1 MPTLDELYSNAAG
14 APVVPGNIDL
24 GKRPVVKNA
33 DGTISTVRSMGVN
46 IDGQEVLIP
55 TVSDDGRIMGDDEAI
70 SAYQKTGRHLGK
82 FSSVAAS
89 NAYAERLHQQQAEKY
104 GAKID
109 QDLDGLYDAAKN
121 PNAKPNM
128 LLGVGANPDQ
138 EAEKQR
144 LAKRYNIPA
153 DLVDAFGDDYKQR
166 AKLDDANAA
175 MERAPA
181 LRSWIA
187 ADGAR
192 AKVAHD
198 DVDNMSALER
208 VWYEGASAV
217 RTLASGVPSAVGGV
231 AGMAEGISQA
241 KEDISARVRQDARDM
256 GRFLTA
262 AAVGANAGP
271 LGMAGFQVE
280 PDIRPAGPQPATATD
295 AIKAFRKGAEQ
306 VTEDVA
312 GPLPEDAGVIR
323 RGVRSGIQSIGQQ
336 APGIAASIATGN
348 PAFALLSAGVTT
360 AGQSTAKAL
369 DAGLSGTRALA
380 FGAIDGAIEV
390 ATEKLPVAKL
400 LGDLKAGSSFMKTIM
415 HQMVTEIPGEQ
426 VATLAQ
432 DFNEWATLHP
442 EKPFSAYAAER
453 PAAAIE
459 TLIATIV
466 GTGAQTGAAH
476 ALAKVA
482 GKLEADP
489 QKLAA
494 DKAAAGAQALD
505 EIDKLAQASKVRERS
520 ADDWQ
525 SFWQEVARDG
535 PVKDV
540 YVDARDLDEAALRQ
554 LVEVSPAAAQQ
565 AAESLASGV
574 DIQIPAAEFGA
585 NVAGQSFAQGII
597 PHLKTDPNGMSKAQA
612 DVVMKDAGP
621 DAEKALSEALAKADQ
636 QDAQDRSRNAL
647 AQQFIEQLNATG
659 RFTPDVN
666 KQNAALLAARYAA
679 LGSRLGV
686 TPEQAFQQYPV
697 NIAGT
702 TPTGGALEQSALSVS
717 PGTANTFTLGSSTI
731 EYSVSRD
738 GGRIDVSMIR
748 TPKEARRQGGAR
760 KALGAVVAAADA
772 NGQQVVLTAEPMEPG
787 TSKAKLEKFYK
798 SLGFKPNKGR
808 SKDFTTMAG
817 MVREPSTSLGSLAQS
832 TTNNASGESAAGM
845 EAQSRLAQ
853 ERAAGQVCLMVDKS
867 GAVRPLIGVDAV
879 DTKAR
884 AGQVILQRGVG
895 AKEWT
900 VLSQGDDVKASAVA
914 RARAQAEAH
923 AKSLNQKQGQA
934 GPAGPQAPALRGT
947 YTPDAN
953 TIALLADANFSTLI
967 HESGHLF
974 LDQMGAIAARDDAPA
989 DIKTDMETVLDWF
1002 GIKAEE
1008 GLTATEVWNSMPLEQ
1023 QREHHEK
1030 FARGFEA
1037 YAFEGKAPSS
1047 ALAGAFQRFRGWL
1060 RRLYR
1065 SMTAL
1070 DVKLSDE
1077 VRAVMDRMIAT
1088 DDEIA
1093 QAKAA
1098 QSMGLMFNEADAKK
1112 LGLDYRAY
1120 QNADADA
1127 DADAETTLD
1136 KRRLNDLKWL
1146 ENAKSAKLKELQRE
1160 AADKRREVK
1169 AEARSIVMA
1178 RPVYRAWAFLTGK
1191 SGEAVVPGVTDV
1203 ELLDTTASVGK
1214 LRTSAMK
1221 EMFGDSPGAAWRK
1234 LEALRMTQESGG
1246 MHPDIV
1252 AELFGYDSGEALVD
1266 ALRMAMTPAQAVE
1279 AQTDAMMMERYGD
1292 IANPEELAQ
1301 AALEAVSNDARARV
1315 LATELGALEKAAGTR
1330 TKTVTKAAKAFAAQV
1345 VGWQKVGELRPEKF
1359 EAAAR
1364 KAAIAANKAF
1374 KAGDIAKAAT
1384 EKRNELVNVYA
1395 AAAARDAQALIKRK
1409 VDVYRRA
1416 ANKSIKEV
1424 AKTRDAD
1431 MVQAMRAILADYGIG
1446 TKGEPAMKYLE
1457 ALKGH
1462 DPDSHARMFDAVAQ
1476 LTADAKDYKL
1486 TTVDEFRALTD
1497 ELDVWWAQSRR
1508 VRQMEIDGNLIDQQ
1522 EAAEEVAASL
1532 AAEGVPGRIPGEGYA
1547 VTPAET
1553 VVATLR
1559 SARAGLR
1566 RVESWVNARDLG
1578 HQGAFRKYV
1587 FNPIKDA
1594 ADKYRAAQAAYRKRY
1609 LALLDKLDLGSSRI
1623 EAKELGYTFGRDTGG
1638 SGKQEIIH
1646 AILHTGNDSNKR
1658 KLLLG
1663 RRWATQNADGTL
1675 DTTKWD
1681 AFLKRMHDTGV
1692 IGKAEYDF
1700 AQGVWDLLEEMKAE
1714 AQKTHR
1720 EVFGRSFDEITANE
1734 VVTPFGTY
1742 RGGYVPAMADP
1753 RAVSDAK
1760 TRAIIEEENQT
1771 MAQAYPSTSKGFTK
1785 GRVEYNKA
1793 LLLDLR
1799 SLSGHL
1805 DKVLMF
1811 THMERP
1817 VREVR
1822 RLLGDSSVR
1831 EPLSRMDPSAYDGM
1845 LIPWLN
1851 RAARQQIETPVPAY
1865 NGLMRYI
1872 SIARSR
1878 AGMAAM
1884 FANVVNA
1891 AQQITGFGLAAL
1903 RVKPKHLRAGLVQ
1916 YLKNPSKTAKSVA
1929 EASSYMSSRMDSEV
1943 HAMNSAI
1950 DEILL
1955 NPNVF
1960 QKAQAWAARH
1970 AYFMQSAVD
1979 NVMGPIIWTGAYN
1992 EAMEAGVGELDARR
2006 QADSVVRETQ
2016 GSNLPEDI
2024 SNFEAGTAITR
2035 VLTQFQGY
2043 FNMQANLLGTEFAKT
2058 QRELGLRAGM
2068 GRGLYVFTMGFFVPA
2083 LISEVIVQAARG
2095 GPADDDGDGYIDDW
2109 LASLGLGLGRSA
2121 WAMVPIVGPVANV
2134 AINSW
2139 NNKPYDDRVG
2149 TAPAISMIERAAH
2162 SPRSVYDAV
2171 AGEGS
2176 ARKAVKDVAALIAVT
2191 VGLPA
2196 PALARPLGYLAD
2208 VAQDR
2213 VTPTGPADAVRG
2225 SITGVPSP
2233 QSKQ

>member
-1 MPTLDELYSNAAG
+1 MATLDDLYSSAKSVQ
-14 APVVPGNIDL
+14 P
-24 GKRPVVKNA
+24 
-33 DGTISTVRSMGVN
+33 STLKPPDSSGV
-46 IDGQEVLIP
+46 D
-55 TVSDDGRIMGDDEAI
+55 A
-70 SAYQKTGRHLGK
+70 
-82 FSSVAAS
+82 
-89 NAYAERLHQQQAEKY
+89 
-104 GAKID
+104 
-109 QDLDGLYDAAKN
+109 LYDAAKN

-128 LLGVGANPDQ
+128 MLGVGANPDQ

-144 LAKRYNIPA
+144 LAKRYNLPP
-153 DLVDAFGDDYKQR
+153 DVVDAFSDDYKQK
-166 AKLDDANAA
+166 AKLDDANSA

-217 RTLASGVPSAVGGV
+217 RTLASGIPSAVGGV
-231 AGMAEGISQA
+231 AGLAEGISQA

-262 AAVGANAGP
+262 AAVGSNAGP
-271 LGMAGFQVE
+271 LGMAGFAPE

-295 AIKAFRKGAEQ
+295 TIKAFRKGAEQ

-312 GPLPEDAGVIR
+312 GSLPEDAGVIR

-453 PAAAIE
+453 PAAAVE

-494 DKAAAGAQALD
+494 DKAAAVAPALE
-505 EIDKLAQASKVRERS
+505 EINKLAQASKVRERS

-525 SFWQEVARDG
+525 SFWQEVTRDG

-636 QDAQDRSRNAL
+636 QDAQDRSRSAL
-647 AQQFIEQLNATG
+647 AQQFLEQLNATG

-666 KQNAALLAARYAA
+666 KQNAALLAARYVA
-679 LGSRLGV
+679 LGSRLGI

-697 NIAGT
+697 NIAGA
-702 TPTGGALEQSALSVS
+702 TPTGGALEQ
-717 PGTANTFTLGSSTI
+717 GTI
-731 EYSVSRD
+731 
-738 GGRIDVSMIR
+738 
-748 TPKEARRQGGAR
+748 
-760 KALGAVVAAADA
+760 
-772 NGQQVVLTAEPMEPG
+772 
-787 TSKAKLEKFYK
+787 
-798 SLGFKPNKGR
+798 
-808 SKDFTTMAG
+808 
-817 MVREPSTSLGSLAQS
+817 
-832 TTNNASGESAAGM
+832 NNASGESAASM

-853 ERAAGQVCLMVDKS
+853 EKARGQVRLMVDKS

-879 DTKAR
+879 DTMAR
-884 AGQVILQRGVG
+884 AGQVVLQRGVG

-953 TIALLADANFSTLI
+953 TIALLADANFSSLI

-974 LDQMGAIAARDDAPA
+974 LDQMGAIAARADAPA
-989 DIKTDMETVLDWF
+989 DIKADMETVLDWF

-1030 FARGFEA
+1030 FARGWEA
-1037 YAFEGKAPSS
+1037 YAFDGKAPSS

-1136 KRRLNDLKWL
+1136 KRRLSDLKWL

-1203 ELLDTTASVGK
+1203 ERLDMTDSVGK
-1214 LRTSAMK
+1214 LRTSAMR
-1221 EMFGDSPGAAWRK
+1221 EMFGDSPDAAWRK

-1266 ALRMAMTPAQAVE
+1266 ALRMAETPAQAVE

-1345 VGWQKVGELRPEKF
+1345 VGRQKVGELRPEKF

-1364 KAAIAANKAF
+1364 KAAIASSKAF
-1374 KAGDIAKAAT
+1374 KTGDIAKAAT

-1462 DPDSHARMFDAVAQ
+1462 DPDSRARMFDVVAQ

-1486 TTVDEFRALTD
+1486 TTVDEFRALAD

-1532 AAEGVPGRIPGEGYA
+1532 AAEGVPARIPGEGYA

-1578 HQGAFRKYV
+1578 HQGALRKYIW
-1587 FNPIKDA
+1587 NPIKDA
-1594 ADKYRAAQAAYRKRY
+1594 ADKYRAAQAVYRKRY
-1609 LALLDKLDLGSSRI
+1609 LALLDKLELGSARI

-1663 RRWATQNADGTL
+1663 RKWATQNADGTL

-1681 AFLKRMHDTGV
+1681 SFLKRMHDTGV

-1700 AQGVWDLLEEMKAE
+1700 AQGVWDLLEETKAE

-1916 YLKNPSKTAKSVA
+1916 YLKNPSKTAKAVSD
-1929 EASSYMSSRMDSEV
+1929 ASSYMSSRMDSEV

-2024 SNFEAGTAITR
+2024 SNFEAGTPIVR

-2109 LASLGLGLGRSA
+2109 LASLGLGLGKSA
-2121 WAMVPIVGPVANV
+2121 WAMIPVAGPVANV

-2149 TAPAISMIERAAH
+2149 TAPAISMIEQAAH

-2213 VTPTGPADAVRG
+2213 VAPTGPADAVRG
-2225 SITGVPSP
+2225 TITGVPSP
-2233 QSKQ
+2233 QSRQ